1 MLLLP
6 TMTFGKAWPR
16 ARVSGPVFSLSWALA
31 GPLLTLVLGL
41 LGSASGCGGSE
52 DARPR
57 TWSFVSTA
65 ILEPSCA
72 TANCHS
78 AIAVRAGVDLSTRA
92 AGYAS
97 LVTGTNGL
105 GGNYVIARD
114 HAPAGLTD
122 DQRLERSS
130 VPKLM
135 RAIGNLRMPPDLP
148 LPEPD
153 IVLFENWIRAGAAND

>member
-1 MLLLP
+1 
-6 TMTFGKAWPR
+6 MTSGKTSPR
-16 ARVSGPVFSLSWALA
+16 GRVSRVVIVLFL
-31 GPLLTLVLGL
+31 PLLGL
-41 LGSASGCGGSE
+41 LGAGTGCGGTN
-52 DARPR
+52 DPRPA
-57 TWSFVSTA
+57 TWSYVSTA

-78 AIAVRAGVDLSTRA
+78 AIAQRAGVDLSTRVT
-92 AGYAS
+92 GYAS
-97 LVTGTNGL
+97 LVTGDKDMV
-105 GGNYVIARD
+105 GGKYVISKML
-114 HAPAGLTD
+114 APTLTD

-153 IVLFENWIRAGAAND
+153 IALFESWIRAGAAND